1 IDAAAA
7 ATDAL
12 SCPGVWDGT
21 TCEVLGVVGQY
32 QAGFFPIM
40 MFGLPGA
47 ALAIYLRAK
56 TKRRKAVG
64 ALMMAA
70 AVASFFTG
78 VTERSEEH
86 TSELQSRFDLV
97 CRLLLEK
104 KNEHRVE

>member
-1 IDAAAA
+1 MGIEDIRKFQEGPATLDAAAA

-12 SCPGVWDGT
+12 SCRGVWDGI
-21 TCEVLGVVGQY
+21 TCEVIGVVGQY

-64 ALMMAA
+64 ALM
-70 AVASFFTG
+70 
-78 VTERSEEH
+78 RSEERRVGK
-86 TSELQSRFDLV
+86 EW
-97 CRLLLEK
+97 RLRGAQHLTEAK
-104 KNEHRVE
+104 KNT